1 MSRRV
6 WIIGPV
12 AWDIALYLETFPEPG
27 SFSRAKRRV
36 ERIGGSAFN
45 ISHGLATTGVE
56 VGFLGYVGNDESGKK
71 VLAEVAKSEIKFPVM
86 KIIEGE
92 TNSPLLL
99 ISPSGERTVIAQ
111 NQSHLPELSLDDVQ
125 LTSSD
130 IVVFALW
137 RDFFKP
143 ELVKAQA
150 LGCTTIV
157 GLEACEDPLVTDVD
171 LAIGSK
177 NDFPGPYDTS
187 RFKEL
192 VVTQGIEGSD
202 YYSRDRKLHQKI
214 FPASAVDTTGAGDSF
229 IAGYLAGLANGK
241 DPEESLKIGAAW
253 SSMAVEQY
261 DSLPPHWSKVAE
273 RYPDVRL

>member
-1 MSRRV
+1 MSRRI
-6 WIIGPV
+6 WIVGPV

-86 KIIEGE
+86 TIIEGE

-202 YYSRDRKLHQKI
+202 YYSRDRNLHQKI

-229 IAGYLAGLANGK
+229 IAGYLAGLAHGK
-241 DPEESLKIGAAW
+241 DPQESLKIGAAW